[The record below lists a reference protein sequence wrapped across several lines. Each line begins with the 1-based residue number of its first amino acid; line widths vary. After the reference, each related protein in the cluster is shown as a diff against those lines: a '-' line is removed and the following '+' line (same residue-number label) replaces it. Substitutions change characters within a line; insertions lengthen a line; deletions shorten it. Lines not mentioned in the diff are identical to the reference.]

1 MELWKKKMKIL
12 ENLNEKQQEAV
23 KIKEVPILVIA
34 GAGSGKTK
42 VLTHRIAYLI
52 FQKNINP
59 SNILAVT
66 FTNKAAQE
74 MKDRIEFINKD
85 ISDRNM
91 MKGIWMGTFHSICAR
106 ILRREIDILG
116 YDKNFVIYDKGD
128 QLGMIRRCIKTLDL
142 DNKKYSPNVVSS
154 IIDRA
159 KNNLEDPELFEYNSI
174 SYFKKIVGKVYK
186 QYQDELFE
194 NNALDF
200 ADLILLTVKLFKE
213 KPGILENYQNKFR
226 HILVDEYQDINYA
239 QYQLVK
245 LLSEKYNNLFVVGDP
260 DQSIYKFRGADLS
273 NILRFEQD
281 FPYSKVVKLEQNYRS
296 TKVILEGATNLI
308 KHNRN
313 RKEKELW
320 TDKKGGEKI
329 RCYEAVSAIDEAVF
343 VSQEIMKLNK
353 EEGKTF
359 KDFVILYRTN
369 VQSRS
374 FEEIFNK
381 QGIPFRVVG
390 GLRFY
395 ERKEVKDILAYLR
408 FIHDQKEGVSF
419 LRIINN
425 KKLGIGKITLNKIV
439 ELAKKNNLNFHQA
452 LKKSLNVIKLSVDR
466 KERIKKFT
474 SLIDELNDKRNEMK
488 GSELLVELIIKIN
501 YYKELKKEGEF
512 IAQSKI
518 ENIKELI
525 LAIQEFEEN
534 NEDKSL
540 TAFLEYVALITDI
553 DLYKGEE
560 DVVTV
565 MTLHSA
571 KGLEFPVVFI
581 TGFEEGIFPHSRSL
595 NSDEEL
601 EEERRLCYVGM
612 TRAKERI
619 YLTYAWR
626 RNLNGNTLFNSVS
639 RFISEIPKHLIK
651 KVDIEKGEEIPS
663 LDNKREKIE
672 VAVGDK
678 ISHLDWGIGV
688 ILNKIDTE
696 NDIFIT
702 VDFKRVGLKKLSM
715 NFAPLEKI

>member
-1 MELWKKKMKIL
+1 MKIL

-23 KIKEVPILVIA
+23 KVKDDSILVIA

-52 FQKNINP
+52 FKKKISP
-59 SNILAVT
+59 INILAVT

-74 MKDRIEFINKD
+74 MKDRIEFISKD

-91 MKGIWMGTFHSICAR
+91 MKGLWMGTFHSICAR
-106 ILRREIDILG
+106 ILRREIGVLG
-116 YDKNFVIYDKGD
+116 YDTNFAIYDKGD
-128 QLGMIRRCIKTLDL
+128 QLSIIRKCIKTLDL
-142 DNKKYSPNVVSS
+142 DSKKYSPNIISS

-159 KNNLEDPELFEYNSI
+159 KNNLEDPELFEYNVTN
-174 SYFKKIVGKVYK
+174 YFKKIVAQVYT
-186 QYQDELFE
+186 QYQEELRE

-200 ADLILLTVKLFKE
+200 NDLILLTVKLFNGRPE
-213 KPGILENYQNKFR
+213 ILENYQNKFR
-226 HILVDEYQDINYA
+226 YILVDEYQDINFA

-245 LLSEKYNNLFVVGDP
+245 LLSERDSNLFVVGDP
-260 DQSIYKFRGADLS
+260 DQSIYKFRGADLN
-273 NILRFEQD
+273 NILRFEHD
-281 FPYSKVVKLEQNYRS
+281 FPNSKVIKLEQNYRS

-308 KHNRN
+308 KYNRN

-329 RCYEAVSAIDEAVF
+329 KCYEAASALDEAVF
-343 VSQEIMKLNK
+343 ISREIIKLNK
-353 EEGKTF
+353 EKDKAF
-359 KDFVILYRTN
+359 KDFAILYRTN
-369 VQSRS
+369 AQSRS

-381 QGIPFRVVG
+381 QAIPFRVVG

-408 FIHDQKEGVSF
+408 FVHDQKDGVSF

-425 KKLGIGKITLNKIV
+425 AKLGIGKTTLSKIV
-439 ELAKKNNLNFHQA
+439 ELAKKDNLNFYQS
-452 LKKSLNVIKLSVDR
+452 LKKSLKVVKISADR
-466 KERIKKFT
+466 EERIKKFT
-474 SLIDELNDKRNEMK
+474 FLIDKLNEKKKEIK
-488 GSELLVELIIKIN
+488 GSELLTELIKGIS
-501 YYKELKKEGEF
+501 YYEDLKKEGEF
-512 IAQSKI
+512 KAQSKI

-525 LAIQEFEEN
+525 LAVQEFEEN
-534 NEDKSL
+534 NEDNSL

-553 DLYKGEE
+553 DLFKGKE

-581 TGFEEGIFPHSRSL
+581 TGFEEGIFPHSRAL
-595 NSDEEL
+595 NSGEEL

-612 TRAKERI
+612 TRAKERL

-639 RFISEIPKHLIK
+639 RFISEIPTHLK
-651 KVDIEKGEEIPS
+651 EKADIQKGEEIPS

-672 VAVGDK
+672 IAVGDK
-678 ISHLDWGIGV
+678 VRHVDWGIGV

-702 VDFKRVGLKKLSM
+702 VDFETVGLKKLSI
-715 NFAPLEKI
+715 NYAPLEKL

>member
-1 MELWKKKMKIL
+1 MKIL
-12 ENLNEKQQEAV
+12 DNLNSRQQEAV
-23 KIKEVPILVIA
+23 KVKEASILVIA

-52 FQKNINP
+52 FQKKIDP
-59 SNILAVT
+59 GNILAVT

-74 MKDRIEFINKD
+74 MKNRIELLSKV
-85 ISDRNM
+85 ISNRNM
-91 MKGIWMGTFHSICAR
+91 MKGLWMGTFHSICAR
-106 ILRREIDILG
+106 ILRQEIDILG

-128 QLGMIRRCIKTLDL
+128 QLSMIRRSLGTLDL
-142 DNKKYSPNVVSS
+142 DNKKYSPNIISS

-159 KNNLEDPELFEYNSI
+159 KNNLEDVELFEYNAI
-174 SYFKKIVGKVYK
+174 GYFKKIVARVYQ
-186 QYQDELFE
+186 QYQINLFE

-200 ADLILLTVKLFKE
+200 GDLILLTVKLFRE
-213 KPGILENYQNKFR
+213 RPEILEHYQNKFR
-226 HILVDEYQDINYA
+226 FILVDEYQDINIA

-245 LLSEKYNNLFVVGDP
+245 LLSNRDHNLFVVGDP

-281 FPYSKVVKLEQNYRS
+281 FPHSRVIKLEQNYRS

-308 KHNRN
+308 KHNKN

-329 RCYEAVSAIDEAVF
+329 MCFEAASALDEALF
-343 VSQEIMKLNK
+343 VSQEIIKLNK
-353 EEGKTF
+353 EEDKAF
-359 KDFVILYRTN
+359 KNFAILYRTN
-369 VQSRS
+369 AQSRA

-381 QGIPFRVVG
+381 QGVPFRIVG

-408 FIHDQKEGVSF
+408 FIYDQKDGVSF

-425 KKLGIGKITLNKIV
+425 AKLGIGKITLSKI
-439 ELAKKNNLNFHQA
+439 ETLARKSNLNFHQA
-452 LKKSLNVIKLSVDR
+452 LKQGLRVIKISTDR
-466 KERIKKFT
+466 KEAIKKFT
-474 SLIDELNDKRNEMK
+474 SLIDELNEKKKEIK
-488 GSELLVELIIKIN
+488 GSELLIKLIKKIN
-501 YYKELKKEGEF
+501 YYEELKKEGEF
-512 IAQSKI
+512 KAQSKI

-525 LAIQEFEEN
+525 LAVQEFEEN
-534 NEDKSL
+534 NEDKSI

-595 NSDEEL
+595 NSEEEL

-612 TRAKERI
+612 TRAKERL

-639 RFISEIPKHLIK
+639 RFISEIPKHLREEA
-651 KVDIEKGEEIPS
+651 DIEKGEEIPS
-663 LDNKREKIE
+663 LDNRREKIE

-678 ISHLDWGIGV
+678 IRHVDWGMGV
-688 ILNKIDTE
+688 ILNKIDTKD
-696 NDIFIT
+696 DIFIT
-702 VDFKRVGLKKLSM
+702 VDFERVGLKKLSV
-715 NFAPLEKI
+715 NFAPLEKL

>member
-1 MELWKKKMKIL
+1 MKIL
-12 ENLNEKQQEAV
+12 DNLNSRQQEAV
-23 KIKEVPILVIA
+23 KVEETSILVIA

-42 VLTHRIAYLI
+42 VLTRRIAYLI
-52 FQKNINP
+52 FQKKIN
-59 SNILAVT
+59 SGNILALT

-74 MKDRIEFINKD
+74 MKDRIELISKD
-85 ISDRNM
+85 TSNRNM
-91 MKGIWMGTFHSICAR
+91 MKGLWMGTFHSICAR
-106 ILRREIDILG
+106 ILRQEIDILG

-128 QLGMIRRCIKTLDL
+128 QLSMIRRCLKALDL
-142 DNKKYSPNVVSS
+142 DTKKYSPNIISS
-154 IIDRA
+154 IIDKA
-159 KNNLEDPELFEYNSI
+159 KNNLEDVGIFEYKALN
-174 SYFKKIVGKVYK
+174 YYKKIVAGVYK
-186 QYQDELFE
+186 QYQEELFE

-200 ADLILLTVKLFKE
+200 SDLILLTVKLFKE
-213 KPGILENYQNKFR
+213 KPDILENYQYKFKY
-226 HILVDEYQDINYA
+226 ILVDEYQDINFA

-245 LLSEKYNNLFVVGDP
+245 LLSGKHNNLFVVGDP

-281 FPYSKVVKLEQNYRS
+281 FPNSRVIKLEQNYRS

-308 KHNRN
+308 KYNRN

-329 RCYEAVSAIDEAVF
+329 RCYEAVSALDEAVF
-343 VSQEIMKLNK
+343 VSQEIIKLNK
-353 EEGKTF
+353 KEDKAF
-359 KDFVILYRTN
+359 KDFAILYRTN
-369 VQSRS
+369 TQSRA

-381 QGIPFRVVG
+381 QGVPFRIVG

-408 FIHDQKEGVSF
+408 FIHDQKDGVSF
-419 LRIINN
+419 LRIIN
-425 KKLGIGKITLNKIV
+425 KAKLGIGKITLNKI
-439 ELAKKNNLNFHQA
+439 EEFARNNNLNIYQA
-452 LKKSLNVIKLSVDR
+452 LKQGLRVIKISADR
-466 KERIKKFT
+466 KEAINKFT
-474 SLIDELNDKRNEMK
+474 YLIDELNEKKKEIK
-488 GSELLVELIIKIN
+488 GSELLVELIKKIN
-501 YYKELKKEGEF
+501 YYEELKKEGEF

-525 LAIQEFEEN
+525 LAVQEFEEN

-540 TAFLEYVALITDI
+540 TAFLEYIVLITDI
-553 DLYKGEE
+553 GLYKGEE

-595 NSDEEL
+595 NSGEEL

-612 TRAKERI
+612 TRAKERL

-639 RFISEIPKHLIK
+639 RFLSEIPKHLIE
-651 KVDIEKGEEIPS
+651 KVGIEKVEEIPS
-663 LDNKREKIE
+663 LYNRREKIE
-672 VAVGDK
+672 VIVGDK
-678 ISHLDWGIGV
+678 IKHADWGIGV
-688 ILNKIDTE
+688 ILNKTDTE
-696 NDIFIT
+696 SDIFIT
-702 VDFKRVGLKKLSM
+702 VDFKRVGLKKLSV
-715 NFAPLEKI
+715 NFAPLEKV

>member
-1 MELWKKKMKIL
+1 MKIL
-12 ENLNEKQQEAV
+12 DNLNSRQQEAV
-23 KIKEVPILVIA
+23 KVKEACILVIA

-52 FQKNINP
+52 FKKKIDP
-59 SNILAVT
+59 GNILAVT

-74 MKDRIEFINKD
+74 MKNRIELLSKV
-85 ISDRNM
+85 ISNRNM
-91 MKGIWMGTFHSICAR
+91 IKGLWMGTFHSICAR
-106 ILRREIDILG
+106 ILRQEIAILG

-128 QLGMIRRCIKTLDL
+128 QLTMIRRCLGALDL
-142 DNKKYSPNVVSS
+142 DNKKYSPNVISS

-159 KNNLEDPELFEYNSI
+159 KNNLEDVELFEYNAI
-174 SYFKKIVGKVYK
+174 GYFKKIVARVYQ
-186 QYQDELFE
+186 QYQIDLFE
-194 NNALDF
+194 NNAIDF
-200 ADLILLTVKLFKE
+200 GDLILLTVKLFRE
-213 KPGILENYQNKFR
+213 RPEILEHYQNKFR
-226 HILVDEYQDINYA
+226 FILVDEYQDINIA

-245 LLSEKYNNLFVVGDP
+245 LLSKRDHNLFVVGDP

-281 FPYSKVVKLEQNYRS
+281 FPYSRVIKLEQNYRS

-308 KHNRN
+308 RHNRN

-329 RCYEAVSAIDEAVF
+329 MCFEATSALDEALF
-343 VSQEIMKLNK
+343 VSQEIIKLNK
-353 EEGKTF
+353 EEDKAF
-359 KDFVILYRTN
+359 KYFAILYRTN
-369 VQSRS
+369 AQSRA

-381 QGIPFRVVG
+381 QGIPFRIVG

-408 FIHDQKEGVSF
+408 FIYDQKDGVSF

-425 KKLGIGKITLNKIV
+425 AKLGIGKITLSKI
-439 ELAKKNNLNFHQA
+439 EEFAKNNNLNFHQA
-452 LKKSLNVIKLSVDR
+452 LKQGLKVIKISVDR
-466 KERIKKFT
+466 KEAIKKHT
-474 SLIDELNDKRNEMK
+474 SLIDELNEKKKEIK
-488 GSELLVELIIKIN
+488 GSELLIELIKKTN
-501 YYKELKKEGEF
+501 YYEELKKEGEF
-512 IAQSKI
+512 KAQSKI

-525 LAIQEFEEN
+525 LAVQEFEEN
-534 NEDKSL
+534 NEDKSI

-553 DLYKGEE
+553 DLYKREE

-595 NSDEEL
+595 NSEEEL

-612 TRAKERI
+612 TRAKERL

-639 RFISEIPKHLIK
+639 RFISEIPKHLK
-651 KVDIEKGEEIPS
+651 EKAEIEKGEEIPS
-663 LDNKREKIE
+663 LDNRRQKIE

-678 ISHLDWGIGV
+678 IRHADWGIGA

-702 VDFKRVGLKKLSM
+702 VDFERVGLKKLSV
-715 NFAPLEKI
+715 NFAPLEIV

>member
-1 MELWKKKMKIL
+1 MKIL
-12 ENLNEKQQEAV
+12 GNLNSRQQEAV
-23 KIKEVPILVIA
+23 KVKEAFILVIA

-42 VLTHRIAYLI
+42 VLTRRIAYLI

-74 MKDRIEFINKD
+74 MKDRIEFICKD
-85 ISDRNM
+85 ISNRNM
-91 MKGIWMGTFHSICAR
+91 MKGLWMGTFHSICAR
-106 ILRREIDILG
+106 ILRQEIDILG

-128 QLGMIRRCIKTLDL
+128 QLSMIRRCLKALDL
-142 DNKKYSPNVVSS
+142 DSKKYSPNIISS
-154 IIDRA
+154 IIDKA
-159 KNNLEDPELFEYNSI
+159 KNNLEDVEIFEYNALN
-174 SYFKKIVGKVYK
+174 YYKKIVARVYK
-186 QYQDELFE
+186 QYQEELFE

-200 ADLILLTVKLFKE
+200 SDLILLTVKLLKE
-213 KPGILENYQNKFR
+213 KSEILKNYQYKFKY
-226 HILVDEYQDINYA
+226 ILVDEYQDINFA

-245 LLSEKYNNLFVVGDP
+245 LLSGKYNNLFVVGDP

-281 FPYSKVVKLEQNYRS
+281 FPHSRVIKLEQNYRS

-308 KHNRN
+308 KFNRN

-329 RCYEAVSAIDEAVF
+329 RCYEAVSALDEAVF
-343 VSQEIMKLNK
+343 VSREIIKLNK
-353 EEGKTF
+353 EKDKAF
-359 KDFVILYRTN
+359 KNFAILYRTN
-369 VQSRS
+369 AQSRA
-374 FEEIFNK
+374 FEEVFSK
-381 QGIPFRVVG
+381 EGIPFRVVG

-408 FIHDQKEGVSF
+408 FIHDQKDRVSF

-425 KKLGIGKITLNKIV
+425 AKLGIGKITLSKIA
-439 ELAKKNNLNFHQA
+439 ELARKNNLNFHQA
-452 LKKSLNVIKLSVDR
+452 LKQGLRVIKISADR
-466 KERIKKFT
+466 KEAINKFT
-474 SLIDELNDKRNEMK
+474 SLIDELNKKKREIK
-488 GSELLVELIIKIN
+488 GSELLIELIRKIN
-501 YYKELKKEGEF
+501 YYEELKKEGEF
-512 IAQSKI
+512 KAQNKI

-525 LAIQEFEEN
+525 LAVQEFEEN

-595 NSDEEL
+595 NSGEEL

-612 TRAKERI
+612 TRAKERL

-639 RFISEIPKHLIK
+639 RFISEIPEHLK
-651 KVDIEKGEEIPS
+651 EKADIEKGEEVPL
-663 LDNKREKIE
+663 LDNRREKIE

-678 ISHLDWGIGV
+678 IRHVDWGIGV
-688 ILNKIDTE
+688 ILNKVDTG

-702 VDFKRVGLKKLSM
+702 VDFERVGLKKLSI
-715 NFAPLEKI
+715 NFAPLEKL

>member
-1 MELWKKKMKIL
+1 MKIL
-12 ENLNEKQQEAV
+12 DNLNSRQQEAV
-23 KIKEVPILVIA
+23 KVKEASILVIA

-42 VLTHRIAYLI
+42 VLTHRITHLI
-52 FQKNINP
+52 FKKKINP
-59 SNILAVT
+59 GNILAVT

-74 MKDRIEFINKD
+74 MKNRIEFISKD
-85 ISDRNM
+85 ISSSKI
-91 MKGIWMGTFHSICAR
+91 MKGLWMGTFHSICAR
-106 ILRREIDILG
+106 ILRQEIDVLG
-116 YDKNFVIYDKGD
+116 YDKNYVIYDKSD
-128 QLGMIRRCIKTLDL
+128 QLSMIRRCLKTLNL
-142 DNKKYSPNVVSS
+142 DSKKYSPNIISS
-154 IIDRA
+154 IIDKA
-159 KNNLEDPELFEYNSI
+159 KNNLEDVEIFEYNALN
-174 SYFKKIVGKVYK
+174 YYKKIVARVYK
-186 QYQDELFE
+186 QYQEELFE

-200 ADLILLTVKLFKE
+200 NDLILLTVKLFKE
-213 KPGILENYQNKFR
+213 KTEILENYQNKFKY
-226 HILVDEYQDINYA
+226 ILVDEYQDINFA

-245 LLSEKYNNLFVVGDP
+245 LLSGKYNNLFVVGDP

-273 NILRFEQD
+273 NILKFEQD
-281 FPYSKVVKLEQNYRS
+281 FPHSRVIKLEQNYRS
-296 TKVILEGATNLI
+296 TKVILEGAANLI

-329 RCYEAVSAIDEAVF
+329 RCYEAVSALDEAVF
-343 VSQEIMKLNK
+343 VSQEIIKLNK
-353 EEGKTF
+353 EKDKTF
-359 KDFVILYRTN
+359 KDFAILYRTN
-369 VQSRS
+369 AQSRA
-374 FEEIFNK
+374 FEEIFSK
-381 QGIPFRVVG
+381 QDIPFRVVG

-408 FIHDQKEGVSF
+408 FIHDQKDRVSF

-425 KKLGIGKITLNKIV
+425 AKLGIGKITLSRIE
-439 ELAKKNNLNFHQA
+439 ELARKNNLNFHQS
-452 LKKSLNVIKLSVDR
+452 LKQGLRVIKISADR
-466 KERIKKFT
+466 KEAINKFT
-474 SLIDELNDKRNEMK
+474 SLIDEFNEKKKEIK
-488 GSELLVELIIKIN
+488 GSELLIELIRKIN
-501 YYKELKKEGEF
+501 YYEELKKEGEF
-512 IAQSKI
+512 KAQSKI

-525 LAIQEFEEN
+525 LGVQEFEEN

-540 TAFLEYVALITDI
+540 TTFLEYVALITDI

-595 NSDEEL
+595 NSGEEL

-612 TRAKERI
+612 TRAKERL

-639 RFISEIPKHLIK
+639 RFISEIPEHLK
-651 KVDIEKGEEIPS
+651 EKVDIEKGEEVPL
-663 LDNKREKIE
+663 LDNRREKIE

-678 ISHLDWGIGV
+678 IRHVDWGIGV
-688 ILNKIDTE
+688 ILNKVDTG

-702 VDFKRVGLKKLSM
+702 VDFERVGLKKLSI
-715 NFAPLEKI
+715 NFAPLEKL

>member
-1 MELWKKKMKIL
+1 MKIL
-12 ENLNEKQQEAV
+12 DNLNSRQQEAV
-23 KIKEVPILVIA
+23 KVEETSILVIA

-42 VLTHRIAYLI
+42 VLTRRIAYLI
-52 FQKNINP
+52 FQKKIN
-59 SNILAVT
+59 SGNILALT

-74 MKDRIEFINKD
+74 MKDRIELISKD
-85 ISDRNM
+85 TSNRNM
-91 MKGIWMGTFHSICAR
+91 MKGLWMGTFHSICAR
-106 ILRREIDILG
+106 ILRQEIDILG

-128 QLGMIRRCIKTLDL
+128 QLSMIRRCLKALDL
-142 DNKKYSPNVVSS
+142 DSKKYSPNIISS
-154 IIDRA
+154 IIDKA
-159 KNNLEDPELFEYNSI
+159 KNNLEDVGIFEYNALNF
-174 SYFKKIVGKVYK
+174 YKKIVARVYK
-186 QYQDELFE
+186 QYQEELFE

-200 ADLILLTVKLFKE
+200 SDLILLTVKLFKE
-213 KPGILENYQNKFR
+213 KPEILENYQNKFKYT
-226 HILVDEYQDINYA
+226 LVDEYQDINFA

-245 LLSEKYNNLFVVGDP
+245 SLSGKNNNLFVVGDP

-281 FPYSKVVKLEQNYRS
+281 YPQSKVIKLEQNYRS
-296 TKVILEGATNLI
+296 TKVILEGSTNLI

-329 RCYEAVSAIDEAVF
+329 RCYEAVSALDEAVF
-343 VSQEIMKLNK
+343 VSQEIIKLNK
-353 EEGKTF
+353 KKGKAF
-359 KDFVILYRTN
+359 KDVAILYRTN
-369 VQSRS
+369 AQSRA
-374 FEEIFNK
+374 FEEVFNK

-408 FIHDQKEGVSF
+408 FIHDQKDRVSF
-419 LRIINN
+419 LRIVNN
-425 KKLGIGKITLNKIV
+425 AKLGIGKITLSKIE
-439 ELAKKNNLNFHQA
+439 ELARKNNINFYQA
-452 LKKSLNVIKLSVDR
+452 LKQYLKVIKISADR
-466 KERIKKFT
+466 KETINKFT
-474 SLIDELNDKRNEMK
+474 SLIDELNEKKKEIK
-488 GSELLVELIIKIN
+488 GSELLIGLIKKIN
-501 YYKELKKEGEF
+501 YYEELKKEGEF

-525 LAIQEFEEN
+525 LAVQEFEEN

-540 TAFLEYVALITDI
+540 TAFLEYIVLITDI

-595 NSDEEL
+595 DSGEEL

-612 TRAKERI
+612 TRAKERL

-639 RFISEIPKHLIK
+639 RFLSEIPKHLIE
-651 KVDIEKGEEIPS
+651 KVGIEKGEEILS
-663 LDNKREKIE
+663 LDNRREKIE
-672 VAVGDK
+672 VIVGDK
-678 ISHLDWGIGV
+678 IRHADWGIGI
-688 ILNKIDTE
+688 ILNKTDTE
-696 NDIFIT
+696 SDIFIT
-702 VDFKRVGLKKLSM
+702 VDFERVGLKKLSV
-715 NFAPLEKI
+715 NFAPLEKV

>member
-1 MELWKKKMKIL
+1 MKIL

-23 KIKEVPILVIA
+23 KVKDDSILVIA

-52 FQKNINP
+52 FKKKISP
-59 SNILAVT
+59 INILAVT

-74 MKDRIEFINKD
+74 MKDRIEFISKD
-85 ISDRNM
+85 ISDKNM
-91 MKGIWMGTFHSICAR
+91 MKGLWMGTFHSICAR
-106 ILRREIDILG
+106 ILRREIGVLG
-116 YDKNFVIYDKGD
+116 YDTNFAIYDKGD
-128 QLGMIRRCIKTLDL
+128 QLSIIRKCIKTLDL
-142 DNKKYSPNVVSS
+142 DSKKYSPNIVSS
-154 IIDRA
+154 IIDKA
-159 KNNLEDPELFEYNSI
+159 KNNLEDPESFEYNAMN
-174 SYFKKIVGKVYK
+174 YFKKIVAKVYT
-186 QYQDELFE
+186 QYQEELLE

-200 ADLILLTVKLFKE
+200 NDLILLTVKLFNGRPE
-213 KPGILENYQNKFR
+213 ILENYQNKFR
-226 HILVDEYQDINYA
+226 YILVDEYQDINFA

-245 LLSEKYNNLFVVGDP
+245 LLSEGDSNLFVVGDP
-260 DQSIYKFRGADLS
+260 DQSIYKFRGADLN
-273 NILRFEQD
+273 NILRFEHD
-281 FPYSKVVKLEQNYRS
+281 FPHSKVIKLEQNYRS

-308 KHNRN
+308 KYNRN

-329 RCYEAVSAIDEAVF
+329 KCYEAASALDEAIF
-343 VSQEIMKLNK
+343 ISREIIKLNK
-353 EEGKTF
+353 EKDKAF
-359 KDFVILYRTN
+359 KDFAILYRTN
-369 VQSRS
+369 AQSRS

-408 FIHDQKEGVSF
+408 FVHDQKDGVSF

-425 KKLGIGKITLNKIV
+425 AKLGIGKTTLSKIV
-439 ELAKKNNLNFHQA
+439 ELAKKDNLNFHQS
-452 LKKSLNVIKLSVDR
+452 LKKSLKVIKISADR
-466 KERIKKFT
+466 EERIKKFT
-474 SLIDELNDKRNEMK
+474 FLIDELNEKKKEIK
-488 GSELLVELIIKIN
+488 GSELLTELIKGIS
-501 YYKELKKEGEF
+501 YYEDLKKEGEF
-512 IAQSKI
+512 KAQSKI

-525 LAIQEFEEN
+525 LAVQEFEEN
-534 NEDKSL
+534 NEDNSL

-553 DLYKGEE
+553 DLFKGEE

-595 NSDEEL
+595 NSGEEL

-612 TRAKERI
+612 TRAKERL

-639 RFISEIPKHLIK
+639 RFISEIPTHLK
-651 KVDIEKGEEIPS
+651 EKADIQKGEEIPS

-672 VAVGDK
+672 IAVGDK
-678 ISHLDWGIGV
+678 VRHVDWGIGA

-702 VDFKRVGLKKLSM
+702 VDFKTVGLKKLSL
-715 NFAPLEKI
+715 NYAPLEKI

>member
-1 MELWKKKMKIL
+1 MKIL
-12 ENLNEKQQEAV
+12 NNLNSRQQEAV
-23 KIKEVPILVIA
+23 KVKEASILVIA

-42 VLTHRIAYLI
+42 VLTHRITHLI
-52 FQKNINP
+52 FKKKINP
-59 SNILAVT
+59 GNILAVT

-74 MKDRIEFINKD
+74 MKNRIEFISKD
-85 ISDRNM
+85 ISSSKT
-91 MKGIWMGTFHSICAR
+91 MKGLWMGTFHSICAR
-106 ILRREIDILG
+106 ILRQEIDALG
-116 YDKNFVIYDKGD
+116 YDKNYVIYDKSD
-128 QLGMIRRCIKTLDL
+128 QLSMIRRCLKTLDL
-142 DNKKYSPNVVSS
+142 DSKKYSPNIISS
-154 IIDRA
+154 IIDKA
-159 KNNLEDPELFEYNSI
+159 KNNLEDVEIFEYNALN
-174 SYFKKIVGKVYK
+174 YFRKIVAKVYK
-186 QYQDELFE
+186 QYQGELFG

-200 ADLILLTVKLFKE
+200 SDLILLTVKLFKE
-213 KPGILENYQNKFR
+213 KPDILEIYQYKFKY
-226 HILVDEYQDINYA
+226 ILVDEYQDINFA

-245 LLSEKYNNLFVVGDP
+245 LLSGKYNNLFVVGDP

-281 FPYSKVVKLEQNYRS
+281 FPHSRVIKLEQNYRS

-329 RCYEAVSAIDEAVF
+329 RCYEAVSALDEAIF
-343 VSQEIMKLNK
+343 VSQEIIKLNK
-353 EEGKTF
+353 KEGKSF
-359 KDFVILYRTN
+359 KDFSILYRTN
-369 VQSRS
+369 AQSRA

-381 QGIPFRVVG
+381 QGVPFRIVG

-395 ERKEVKDILAYLR
+395 ERREVKDILAYLR
-408 FIHDQKEGVSF
+408 FIHDQKDGVSF
-419 LRIINN
+419 LRIIN
-425 KKLGIGKITLNKIV
+425 KAKLGIGKITLSKI
-439 ELAKKNNLNFHQA
+439 EEFARKNNLNFYQA
-452 LKKSLNVIKLSVDR
+452 LKQGLGVIKISADR
-466 KERIKKFT
+466 KEAINEFIY
-474 SLIDELNDKRNEMK
+474 LIDELNEKKKEIK
-488 GSELLVELIIKIN
+488 GSELLIGLIKKIN
-501 YYKELKKEGEF
+501 YYEELKKEGEF
-512 IAQSKI
+512 IARNKI

-525 LAIQEFEEN
+525 LAVQEFEEN

-540 TAFLEYVALITDI
+540 TAFLEYVVLITDI

-595 NSDEEL
+595 NSSEEL

-612 TRAKERI
+612 TRAKERL

-639 RFISEIPKHLIK
+639 RFLTEIPKHLK
-651 KVDIEKGEEIPS
+651 EKVGIEKGEEILS

-672 VAVGDK
+672 VAVGSK
-678 ISHLDWGIGV
+678 IRHADWGIGV
-688 ILNKIDTE
+688 ILDKTDTE
-696 NDIFIT
+696 SDIFVT
-702 VDFKRVGLKKLSM
+702 VDFERVGLKKLSV
-715 NFAPLEKI
+715 NFAPLEKV

>member
-1 MELWKKKMKIL
+1 MKIL
-12 ENLNEKQQEAV
+12 ENLNEKQREAV
-23 KIKEVPILVIA
+23 KIKDAPILVIA

-74 MKDRIEFINKD
+74 MKNRIELLSKVSSN
-85 ISDRNM
+85 RNM
-91 MKGIWMGTFHSICAR
+91 MKGLWMGTFHSICAR
-106 ILRREIDILG
+106 ILRQEIDILG
-116 YDKNFVIYDKGD
+116 YDKNFVIYDKSD
-128 QLGMIRRCIKTLDL
+128 QLSMIRRCIKALDL
-142 DNKKYSPNVVSS
+142 DSKKYNPNIVSS
-154 IIDRA
+154 IIDKA
-159 KNNLEDPELFEYNSI
+159 KNNLEDPEIFEYNAV
-174 SYFKKIVGKVYK
+174 SYFKKIIVKIYQ
-186 QYQDELFE
+186 QYQKELFE

-200 ADLILLTVKLFKE
+200 GDLILLTVKLLRE
-213 KPGILENYQNKFR
+213 RPEILENYQNKFR
-226 HILVDEYQDINYA
+226 YILVDEYQDINLA
-239 QYQLVK
+239 QYQLIK
-245 LLSEKYNNLFVVGDP
+245 SLSEKNINLFVVGDP
-260 DQSIYKFRGADLS
+260 DQSIYKFRGADLN

-281 FPYSKVVKLEQNYRS
+281 FPHSKVVKLEQNYRS

-320 TDKKGGEKI
+320 TDKRGGEKI
-329 RCYEAVSAIDEAVF
+329 RCYEAASAIDEAVF

-353 EEGKTF
+353 EEDKTF
-359 KDFVILYRTN
+359 KDFAILYRTN
-369 VQSRS
+369 AQSRS

-408 FIHDQKEGVSF
+408 FIHDQKDGVSF

-425 KKLGIGKITLNKIV
+425 AKLSIGKTTLNKII
-439 ELAKKNNLNFHQA
+439 ELAKKNNLNFYQA
-452 LKKSLNVIKLSVDR
+452 LKKSLKIIKISVDR
-466 KERIKKFT
+466 KEKIEKFT
-474 SLIDELNDKRNEMK
+474 FLIDELNDKKDEMK
-488 GSELLVELIIKIN
+488 GSELLIELTKKIN
-501 YYKELKKEGEF
+501 YYEELKKEGEF
-512 IAQSKI
+512 KAQSKI

-525 LAIQEFEEN
+525 LAVKEFEEN

-540 TAFLEYVALITDI
+540 TAFLEYIALITDI

-595 NSDEEL
+595 NSEEEL

-612 TRAKERI
+612 TRAKERL

-639 RFISEIPKHLIK
+639 RFISEIPKHLK
-651 KVDIEKGEEIPS
+651 EEAGIEKGEEIPS
-663 LDNKREKIE
+663 LDNRREKIK
-672 VAVGDK
+672 VSVGDK
-678 ISHLDWGIGV
+678 IRHMDWGIGV
-688 ILNKIDTE
+688 ILNKIDTK

-702 VDFKRVGLKKLSM
+702 VDFERVGLKKLSV
-715 NFAPLEKI
+715 NFAPVEKL

>member
-1 MELWKKKMKIL
+1 MKIL
-12 ENLNEKQQEAV
+12 NNLNSRQKEAIKV
-23 KIKEVPILVIA
+23 KEAPILVIA

-52 FQKNINP
+52 YQKKVNP
-59 SNILAVT
+59 GNILAVT

-74 MKDRIEFINKD
+74 MKDRIELLSKD
-85 ISDRNM
+85 ISDRRM
-91 MKGIWMGTFHSICAR
+91 IKGLWMGTFHAICAR
-106 ILRREIDILG
+106 ILRQEIETLG
-116 YDKNFVIYDKGD
+116 YDKNFAIYDKGD
-128 QLGMIRRCIKTLDL
+128 QLSLIRRCLNLLDL
-142 DNKKYSPNVVSS
+142 DNKKYSPNVISS
-154 IIDRA
+154 IIDKA
-159 KNNLEDPELFEYNSI
+159 KNNLEDVELFEYNAI
-174 SYFKKIVGKVYK
+174 GYFKKIVVRVYQ
-186 QYQDELFE
+186 QYQRELFE

-200 ADLILLTVKLFKE
+200 GDLILLTVKIFRE
-213 KPGILENYQNKFR
+213 KPEILEYYQNKFR
-226 HILVDEYQDINYA
+226 YILVDEYQDINIA

-245 LLSEKYNNLFVVGDP
+245 LLSDRYHNLFVVGDP

-273 NILRFEQD
+273 NILRFEED
-281 FPYSKVVKLEQNYRS
+281 FPHSKVIKLEQNYRS
-296 TKVILEGATNLI
+296 TQVILEGATNLI

-329 RCYEAVSAIDEAVF
+329 RCFEAASALDEALF
-343 VSQEIMKLNK
+343 VSQEIIKLNK
-353 EEGKTF
+353 EEGKAF

-369 VQSRS
+369 AQSRA

-381 QGIPFRVVG
+381 QGIPFKVVG

-395 ERKEVKDILAYLR
+395 ERKEIKDILAYLR
-408 FIHDQKEGVSF
+408 FIYDQKDWVSF
-419 LRIINN
+419 LRSANN
-425 KKLGIGKITLNKIV
+425 AKLGIGKITLSKIEDLV
-439 ELAKKNNLNFHQA
+439 KKNDLNFNQA
-452 LKKSLNVIKLSVDR
+452 LKKGLKEIKISTGR
-466 KERIKKFT
+466 RERIKKFT
-474 SLIDELNDKRNEMK
+474 SLIDKFSQEKEKIK
-488 GSELLVELIIKIN
+488 GSEILVKLIQEID

-512 IAQSKI
+512 KAQNKI

-525 LAIQEFEEN
+525 LAMQEFEEN
-534 NEDKSL
+534 NQDKSL
-540 TAFLEYVALITDI
+540 SAFLEYVALITDI

-560 DVVTV
+560 DTVTV

-595 NSDEEL
+595 NNEEEL

-612 TRAKERI
+612 TRAKERL

-639 RFISEIPKHLIK
+639 RFLTEIPKHLQEK
-651 KVDIEKGEEIPS
+651 MGIEKVEEISS
-663 LDNKREKIE
+663 LNKAKEKIE
-672 VAVGDK
+672 VGVGDK
-678 ISHLDWGIGV
+678 VKHADWGIGT

-702 VDFKRVGLKKLSM
+702 VDFEKVGLKKLSM
-715 NFAPLEKI
+715 NYAPLEKI

>member
-1 MELWKKKMKIL
+1 MKIL
-12 ENLNEKQQEAV
+12 ENLNERQQEAV
-23 KIKEVPILVIA
+23 EIKEAPILVIA

-52 FQKNINP
+52 FQKKINP

-74 MKDRIEFINKD
+74 MKERIELISND
-85 ISDRNM
+85 ISN
-91 MKGIWMGTFHSICAR
+91 GNIINGLWMGTFHSICAR
-106 ILRREIDILG
+106 VLRREINILG
-116 YDKNFVIYDKGD
+116 YDKNYIIYDKGD
-128 QLGMIRRCIKTLDL
+128 QLSMIRRCLKTLEL
-142 DNKKYSPNVVSS
+142 DSKKYSPNLISS
-154 IIDRA
+154 MIDRA
-159 KNNLEDPELFEYNSI
+159 KNNLEDVELFEFNAVG
-174 SYFKKIVGKVYK
+174 YFKKIVLRVY
-186 QYQDELFE
+186 QHYQKELFE

-200 ADLILLTVKLFKE
+200 NDLILLTVKIFKE
-213 KPGILENYQNKFR
+213 NPEILENYQNKFR
-226 HILVDEYQDINYA
+226 HILVDEYQDINFA

-281 FPYSKVVKLEQNYRS
+281 FPHSKVVKLEQNYRS
-296 TKVILEGATNLI
+296 TKVILEGAINLI
-308 KHNRN
+308 KHNKD

-320 TDKKGGEKI
+320 TDKKSGEKI
-329 RCYEAVSAIDEAVF
+329 RCYEAVSALDEAVF
-343 VSQEIMKLNK
+343 VCQEIMKLNK
-353 EEGKTF
+353 EEDKTF
-359 KDFVILYRTN
+359 KDFAILYRTN
-369 VQSRS
+369 AQSRS
-374 FEEIFNK
+374 FEEVFNK

-408 FIHDQKEGVSF
+408 YIHDQKDGVSF

-425 KKLGIGKITLNKIV
+425 TKLGIGRITLGKII
-439 ELAKKNNLNFHQA
+439 ELAKKDNLNFHQA
-452 LKKSLNVIKLSVDR
+452 LKDGLKVIKISAGR
-466 KERIKKFT
+466 KDAIKNFT
-474 SLIDELNDKRNEMK
+474 SMIDELNEKKKEIK
-488 GSELLVELIIKIN
+488 GSELLVELIKKIN
-501 YYKELKKEGEF
+501 YYDDLKKEGEF
-512 IAQSKI
+512 KRQSKI

-553 DLYKGEE
+553 DLYKGEK

-581 TGFEEGIFPHSRSL
+581 TGFEEGIFPHSRSI
-595 NSDEEL
+595 NNGEEL

-612 TRAKERI
+612 TRAKERL

-626 RNLNGNTLFNSVS
+626 RNLNGNTLFNTVS
-639 RFISEIPKHLIK
+639 RFISEIPKHLK
-651 KVDIEKGEEIPS
+651 EKADIEKGKAISS
-663 LDNKREKIE
+663 LDNKMKKIE
-672 VAVGDK
+672 VIVGDK
-678 ISHLDWGIGV
+678 IKHTDWGIGV

-702 VDFKRVGLKKLSM
+702 VDFERVGLKKLSV
-715 NFAPLEKI
+715 NFAPLEKV

>member
-1 MELWKKKMKIL
+1 MKIL

-23 KIKEVPILVIA
+23 KVKDDSILVIA

-52 FQKNINP
+52 FKKKISP
-59 SNILAVT
+59 INILAVT

-74 MKDRIEFINKD
+74 MKDRIEFISKD
-85 ISDRNM
+85 ISDKNM
-91 MKGIWMGTFHSICAR
+91 MKGLWMGTFHSICAR
-106 ILRREIDILG
+106 ILRREIGVLG
-116 YDKNFVIYDKGD
+116 YDTNFAIYDKSD
-128 QLGMIRRCIKTLDL
+128 QLSIIRKCIKTLDL
-142 DNKKYSPNVVSS
+142 DSKKYSPNIVSS
-154 IIDRA
+154 IIDKA
-159 KNNLEDPELFEYNSI
+159 KNNLEDPESFEYNAMN
-174 SYFKKIVGKVYK
+174 YFKKIVAKVYT
-186 QYQDELFE
+186 QYQEELLE

-200 ADLILLTVKLFKE
+200 NDLILLTVKLFNGRPK
-213 KPGILENYQNKFR
+213 ILENYQNKFR
-226 HILVDEYQDINYA
+226 YILVDEYQDINFA

-245 LLSEKYNNLFVVGDP
+245 LLSEGDSNLFVVGDP
-260 DQSIYKFRGADLS
+260 DQSIYKFRGADLN
-273 NILRFEQD
+273 NILRFEHD
-281 FPYSKVVKLEQNYRS
+281 FPHSKVIKLEQNYRS

-308 KHNRN
+308 KYNRN

-329 RCYEAVSAIDEAVF
+329 KCYEAASALDEAIF
-343 VSQEIMKLNK
+343 ISREIIKLNK
-353 EEGKTF
+353 EKDKAF
-359 KDFVILYRTN
+359 KDFAILYRTN
-369 VQSRS
+369 AQSRS

-408 FIHDQKEGVSF
+408 FVHDQKDGVSF

-425 KKLGIGKITLNKIV
+425 AKLGIGKTTLSKIV
-439 ELAKKNNLNFHQA
+439 ELAKKDNLNFHQS
-452 LKKSLNVIKLSVDR
+452 LKKSLKVIKISADR
-466 KERIKKFT
+466 EERIKKFT
-474 SLIDELNDKRNEMK
+474 FLIDELNEKKKEIK
-488 GSELLVELIIKIN
+488 GSELLTELIKGIS
-501 YYKELKKEGEF
+501 YYEDLKKEGEF
-512 IAQSKI
+512 KAQSKI

-525 LAIQEFEEN
+525 LAVQEFEEN
-534 NEDKSL
+534 NEDNSL

-553 DLYKGEE
+553 DLFKGEE

-595 NSDEEL
+595 NSGEEL

-612 TRAKERI
+612 TRAKERL

-639 RFISEIPKHLIK
+639 RFISEIPTHLK
-651 KVDIEKGEEIPS
+651 EKADIQKGEEIPS

-672 VAVGDK
+672 IAVGDK
-678 ISHLDWGIGV
+678 VRHVDWGIGA

-702 VDFKRVGLKKLSM
+702 VDFKTVGLKKLSL
-715 NFAPLEKI
+715 NYAPLEKI

>member
-1 MELWKKKMKIL
+1 MKIL
-12 ENLNEKQQEAV
+12 DNLNSRQQEAV
-23 KIKEVPILVIA
+23 KVKEASILVIA

-52 FQKNINP
+52 FQKKIDP
-59 SNILAVT
+59 GNILAVT

-74 MKDRIEFINKD
+74 MKNRIELLGKV
-85 ISDRNM
+85 ISNRNM
-91 MKGIWMGTFHSICAR
+91 MKGLWMGTFHSICAR
-106 ILRREIDILG
+106 ILRQEIDILG

-128 QLGMIRRCIKTLDL
+128 QLSMIRRCLGTLDL
-142 DNKKYSPNVVSS
+142 DNKKYSPNVISS
-154 IIDRA
+154 IIDGA
-159 KNNLEDPELFEYNSI
+159 KNNLEDVELFEYNAI
-174 SYFKKIVGKVYK
+174 GYFKKIVARVYQ
-186 QYQDELFE
+186 QYQIDLFE

-200 ADLILLTVKLFKE
+200 GDLILLTVKLFRE
-213 KPGILENYQNKFR
+213 RPEILEHYQNQFR
-226 HILVDEYQDINYA
+226 FILVDEYQDINIA

-245 LLSEKYNNLFVVGDP
+245 LLSNRDHNLFVVGDP

-281 FPYSKVVKLEQNYRS
+281 FPHSRVIKLEQNYRS

-329 RCYEAVSAIDEAVF
+329 RCYEAVSALDEAVF
-343 VSQEIMKLNK
+343 VSQEIIKLNK
-353 EEGKTF
+353 EEDKAF
-359 KDFVILYRTN
+359 KNFAILYRTN
-369 VQSRS
+369 AQSRA

-381 QGIPFRVVG
+381 QGVPFRIVG

-408 FIHDQKEGVSF
+408 FIYDQKDGVSF

-425 KKLGIGKITLNKIV
+425 AKLGIGKITLSKI
-439 ELAKKNNLNFHQA
+439 EKLARKNNLNFHHA
-452 LKKSLNVIKLSVDR
+452 LKQGLRVIKISTDR
-466 KERIKKFT
+466 KEAIKKFT
-474 SLIDELNDKRNEMK
+474 SLIDEFNEKKKEIK
-488 GSELLVELIIKIN
+488 GSELLIELIKKIN
-501 YYKELKKEGEF
+501 YYEELKKEGEF
-512 IAQSKI
+512 KAQSKI

-525 LAIQEFEEN
+525 LAVQEFEEK
-534 NEDKSL
+534 NEDKSI

-595 NSDEEL
+595 NSEEEL

-612 TRAKERI
+612 TRAKERL

-639 RFISEIPKHLIK
+639 RFISEIPKHLK
-651 KVDIEKGEEIPS
+651 EKADIEKGEEIPS
-663 LDNKREKIE
+663 LDSRREKIE

-678 ISHLDWGIGV
+678 IRHVDWGVGT

-702 VDFKRVGLKKLSM
+702 VDFERVGLKKLSV
-715 NFAPLEKI
+715 NFAPLEKL

>member
-1 MELWKKKMKIL
+1 MKIL

-23 KIKEVPILVIA
+23 KVKDDSILVIA

-52 FQKNINP
+52 FKKKISP
-59 SNILAVT
+59 INILAVT

-74 MKDRIEFINKD
+74 MKDRIEFISKD
-85 ISDRNM
+85 ISDKNM
-91 MKGIWMGTFHSICAR
+91 MKGLWMGTFHSICAR
-106 ILRREIDILG
+106 ILRREIGVLG
-116 YDKNFVIYDKGD
+116 YDTNFAIYDKGD
-128 QLGMIRRCIKTLDL
+128 QLSIIRKCIKTLDL
-142 DNKKYSPNVVSS
+142 DSKKYSPNIVSS
-154 IIDRA
+154 IIDKA
-159 KNNLEDPELFEYNSI
+159 KNNLEDPESFEYNAMN
-174 SYFKKIVGKVYK
+174 YFKKIVAKVYT
-186 QYQDELFE
+186 QYQEELLE

-200 ADLILLTVKLFKE
+200 NDLILLTVKLFNGRPE
-213 KPGILENYQNKFR
+213 ILENYQNKFR
-226 HILVDEYQDINYA
+226 YILVDEYQDINFA

-245 LLSEKYNNLFVVGDP
+245 LLSERDSNLFVVGDP
-260 DQSIYKFRGADLS
+260 DQSIYKFRGADLN
-273 NILRFEQD
+273 NILRFEHD
-281 FPYSKVVKLEQNYRS
+281 FPHSKVIKLEQNYRS

-308 KHNRN
+308 KYNRN

-329 RCYEAVSAIDEAVF
+329 KCYEAASALDEAIF
-343 VSQEIMKLNK
+343 ISREIIKLNK
-353 EEGKTF
+353 EKDKAF
-359 KDFVILYRTN
+359 KDFAILYRTN
-369 VQSRS
+369 AQSRS

-408 FIHDQKEGVSF
+408 FVHDQKDGVSF

-425 KKLGIGKITLNKIV
+425 AKLGIGKTTLSKIV
-439 ELAKKNNLNFHQA
+439 ELAKKDNLNFYQS
-452 LKKSLNVIKLSVDR
+452 LKKSLKVIKISAER
-466 KERIKKFT
+466 EERIKKFT
-474 SLIDELNDKRNEMK
+474 FLIDELNEKKKEIK
-488 GSELLVELIIKIN
+488 GSELLTELIKGIS
-501 YYKELKKEGEF
+501 YYEDLKKEGEF
-512 IAQSKI
+512 KAQSKI

-525 LAIQEFEEN
+525 LAVQEFEEN
-534 NEDKSL
+534 NEDNSL

-553 DLYKGEE
+553 DLFKGKE

-595 NSDEEL
+595 NSGEEL

-612 TRAKERI
+612 TRAKERL

-639 RFISEIPKHLIK
+639 RFISEIPTHLK
-651 KVDIEKGEEIPS
+651 EKADIQKGEEIPS

-672 VAVGDK
+672 IAVGDK
-678 ISHLDWGIGV
+678 VRHVDWGIGA

-702 VDFKRVGLKKLSM
+702 VDFKTVGLKKLSL
-715 NFAPLEKI
+715 NYAPLEKI

>member
-1 MELWKKKMKIL
+1 MKIL
-12 ENLNEKQQEAV
+12 DNLNSRQQEAV
-23 KIKEVPILVIA
+23 KVKEASILVIA

-42 VLTHRIAYLI
+42 VLTHRITHLI
-52 FQKNINP
+52 FKKKINP
-59 SNILAVT
+59 GNILAVT

-74 MKDRIEFINKD
+74 MKNRIEFISKD
-85 ISDRNM
+85 ISSSKI
-91 MKGIWMGTFHSICAR
+91 MKGLWMGTFHSICAR
-106 ILRREIDILG
+106 ILRQEIDVLG
-116 YDKNFVIYDKGD
+116 YDKNYVIYDKSD
-128 QLGMIRRCIKTLDL
+128 QLSMIRRCLKTLNL
-142 DNKKYSPNVVSS
+142 DSKKYSPNIISS
-154 IIDRA
+154 IIDKA
-159 KNNLEDPELFEYNSI
+159 KNNLEDVEIFEYNALN
-174 SYFKKIVGKVYK
+174 YFRKIVAKVYK
-186 QYQDELFE
+186 QYQGELFG

-200 ADLILLTVKLFKE
+200 SDLILLTVKLFKE
-213 KPGILENYQNKFR
+213 KPDILENYQYKFKY
-226 HILVDEYQDINYA
+226 ILVDEYQDINFA

-245 LLSEKYNNLFVVGDP
+245 LLSGKYNNLFVVGDP

-281 FPYSKVVKLEQNYRS
+281 FPHSRVIKLEQNYRS

-329 RCYEAVSAIDEAVF
+329 RCYEAVSALDEAIF
-343 VSQEIMKLNK
+343 VSQEIIKLNK
-353 EEGKTF
+353 KEGKSF
-359 KDFVILYRTN
+359 KDFSILYRTN
-369 VQSRS
+369 AQSRA

-381 QGIPFRVVG
+381 QGVPFRIVG

-395 ERKEVKDILAYLR
+395 ERREVKDILAYLR
-408 FIHDQKEGVSF
+408 FIHDQKDGVSF
-419 LRIINN
+419 LRIIN
-425 KKLGIGKITLNKIV
+425 KAKLGIGKITLSKI
-439 ELAKKNNLNFHQA
+439 EEFARKNNLNFYQA
-452 LKKSLNVIKLSVDR
+452 LKQGLGVIKISADR
-466 KERIKKFT
+466 KEAINEFIY
-474 SLIDELNDKRNEMK
+474 LIDELNEKKKEIK
-488 GSELLVELIIKIN
+488 GSELLIGLIKKIN
-501 YYKELKKEGEF
+501 YYEELKKEGEF

-525 LAIQEFEEN
+525 LAVQEFEEN

-540 TAFLEYVALITDI
+540 TAFLEYVVLITDI

-595 NSDEEL
+595 NSSEEL

-612 TRAKERI
+612 TRAKERL

-639 RFISEIPKHLIK
+639 RFLTEIPKHLK
-651 KVDIEKGEEIPS
+651 EKVGIEKGEEILS

-672 VAVGDK
+672 VAVGGK
-678 ISHLDWGIGV
+678 IRHADWGIGV
-688 ILNKIDTE
+688 ILDKTDTE
-696 NDIFIT
+696 SDIFVT
-702 VDFKRVGLKKLSM
+702 VDFERVGLKKLSV
-715 NFAPLEKI
+715 NFAPLEKV

>member
-1 MELWKKKMKIL
+1 MKIL
-12 ENLNEKQQEAV
+12 GNLNSRQQEAV
-23 KIKEVPILVIA
+23 KVKEAFILVIA

-42 VLTHRIAYLI
+42 VLTRRIAYLI

-74 MKDRIEFINKD
+74 MKDRIEFICKD
-85 ISDRNM
+85 ISNRNM
-91 MKGIWMGTFHSICAR
+91 MKGLWMGTFHSICAR
-106 ILRREIDILG
+106 ILRQEIDILG

-128 QLGMIRRCIKTLDL
+128 QLSMIRRCLKALDL
-142 DNKKYSPNVVSS
+142 DSKKYSPNVISS
-154 IIDRA
+154 IIDKA
-159 KNNLEDPELFEYNSI
+159 KNNLEDVEIFEYNALN
-174 SYFKKIVGKVYK
+174 YYKKIVARVYK
-186 QYQDELFE
+186 QYQEELFE

-200 ADLILLTVKLFKE
+200 SDLILLTVKLLKE
-213 KPGILENYQNKFR
+213 KSEILKNYQYKFKY
-226 HILVDEYQDINYA
+226 ILVDEYQDINFA

-245 LLSEKYNNLFVVGDP
+245 LLSGKYNNLFVVGDP

-281 FPYSKVVKLEQNYRS
+281 FPHSRVIKLEQNYRS

-308 KHNRN
+308 KFNRN

-329 RCYEAVSAIDEAVF
+329 RCYEAVSALDEAVF
-343 VSQEIMKLNK
+343 VSREIIKLNK
-353 EEGKTF
+353 EKDKAF
-359 KDFVILYRTN
+359 KDFAILYRTN
-369 VQSRS
+369 AQSRA
-374 FEEIFNK
+374 FEEVFSK
-381 QGIPFRVVG
+381 QGIPFRVIG

-408 FIHDQKEGVSF
+408 FIHDQKDRVSF

-425 KKLGIGKITLNKIV
+425 AKLGIGKITLSKIA
-439 ELAKKNNLNFHQA
+439 ELARKNNLNFHQS
-452 LKKSLNVIKLSVDR
+452 LKQGLRVIKISADR
-466 KERIKKFT
+466 KEAISKFT
-474 SLIDELNDKRNEMK
+474 SLIDELNKKKREIK
-488 GSELLVELIIKIN
+488 GSELLIELIRKIN
-501 YYKELKKEGEF
+501 YYEELKKEGEF
-512 IAQSKI
+512 KAQNKI

-525 LAIQEFEEN
+525 LAVQEFEEN

-595 NSDEEL
+595 NSGEEL

-612 TRAKERI
+612 TRAKERL

-639 RFISEIPKHLIK
+639 RFISEIPEHLK
-651 KVDIEKGEEIPS
+651 EKADIEKGEEVPL
-663 LDNKREKIE
+663 LDNRREKIE

-678 ISHLDWGIGV
+678 IRHVDWGIGV
-688 ILNKIDTE
+688 ILNKVDTG

-702 VDFKRVGLKKLSM
+702 VDFERVGLKKLSI
-715 NFAPLEKI
+715 NFAPLEKL